1 MRNIAAMGDPRNWTA
16 RKAEAVRRENAA
28 ADREQLV
35 EVTFYS
41 HGRANMVA
49 MHPCDTFRFV
59 ADEADAR
66 CHGCGRVERL
76 NKHAV
81 LAGRGAHLPWPT
93 VMAAIV
99 CTHCGSRPSEVRFVR
114 GYDFVAAVS
123 VHPTLSYWGPVN
135 SEQHRAQIESV
146 GTPDPEAQHDDGDLA

>member
-1 MRNIAAMGDPRNWTA
+1 MAQSRQASGTA
-16 RKAEAVRRENAA
+16 SPQAQGAGGERAGER
-28 ADREQLV
+28 LTL
-35 EVTFYS
+35 VTFYS

-49 MHPCDTFRFV
+49 MHPCDTFRFI

-76 NKHAV
+76 NKHAI

-99 CTHCGSRPSEVRFVR
+99 CTRCGGRPSEVRFVKD
-114 GYDFVAAVS
+114 GQFAGAVS
-123 VHPTLSYWGPVN
+123 IAPKLSCHGPPGRDQRSRLV
-135 SEQHRAQIESV
+135 ESI
-146 GTPDPEAQHDDGDLA
+146 GRPDADAQHDDGGAP